1 VVARV
6 PDADVVRYQT
16 ILTRQSIDIAKRASA
31 YRNAGW
37 SSFDPDETPYSLDQI
52 RRDREL
58 YR

>member
-1 VVARV
+1 
-6 PDADVVRYQT
+6 VRYQT

-37 SSFDPDETPYSLDQI
+37 SSFDPNETPYSLDQI